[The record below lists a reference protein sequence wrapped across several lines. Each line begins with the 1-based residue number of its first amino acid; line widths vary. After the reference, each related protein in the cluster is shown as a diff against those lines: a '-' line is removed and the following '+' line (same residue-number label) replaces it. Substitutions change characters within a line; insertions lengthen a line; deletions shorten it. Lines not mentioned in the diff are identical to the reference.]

1 MVEIFT
7 DKSGVP
13 QHPVYEIRLSSFKP
27 IKYIKIDT
35 PIFKVQREGFLSV
48 CEIETFGG
56 ESLFQKMFNVVYWKL
71 TLEDK

>member
-7 DKSGVP
+7 DKSGVAKE
-13 QHPVYEIRLSSFKP
+13 PVYEIRLSSFKP
-27 IKYIKIDT
+27 IKYIKIIT
-35 PIFKVQREGFLSV
+35 GTTKEEGKRFLSF